1 MVKSKRTSLSKQAI
15 RYMTLCNLLEGM
27 WMLENPWEVDLED
40 LPPVTSPQARK
51 IALFIE
57 ELFV

>member
-1 MVKSKRTSLSKQAI
+1 
-15 RYMTLCNLLEGM
+15 M